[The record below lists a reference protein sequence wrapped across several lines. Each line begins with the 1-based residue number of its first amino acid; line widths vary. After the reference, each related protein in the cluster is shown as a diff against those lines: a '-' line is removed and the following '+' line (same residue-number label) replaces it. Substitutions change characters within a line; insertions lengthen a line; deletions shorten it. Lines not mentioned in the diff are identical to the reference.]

1 MASAE
6 PSVRR
11 APALHAPLTSE
22 RCPWCDQAIP
32 HEKFDEIQARIQ
44 AKERQRSEA
53 QEKAMRAQFAKEK
66 ADDEVKAKAVLERLK
81 KITLRP

>member
-6 PSVRR
+6 PSVLCV
-11 APALHAPLTSE
+11 PELHVHLTSE

-44 AKERQRSEA
+44 AKQRQRPEA
-53 QEKAMRAQFAKEK
+53 QEKALREQLAKEK
-66 ADDEVKAKAVLERLK
+66 ADDEAKAKAALEQV
-81 KITLRP
+81 